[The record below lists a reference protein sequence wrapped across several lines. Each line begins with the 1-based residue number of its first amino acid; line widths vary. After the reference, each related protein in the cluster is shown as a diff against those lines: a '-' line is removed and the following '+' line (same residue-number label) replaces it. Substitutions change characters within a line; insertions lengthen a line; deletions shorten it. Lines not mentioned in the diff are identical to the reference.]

1 MGNALHT
8 KQGAL
13 ATMFDGEDP
22 CGLAALRVQSGSSHA
37 TTKLKLLLLNEARIA
52 KQSMLF
58 VFHPHPF
65 FLIN

>member
-22 CGLAALRVQSGSSHA
+22 CGLAALRAQGEEHS
-37 TTKLKLLLLNEARIA
+37 LILIIIN
-52 KQSMLF
+52 LF
-58 VFHPHPF
+58 
-65 FLIN
+65 N